1 MWIINHIQLELHLW
15 KGPLLWQGSER
26 NLGKMDNIGNAEMEA
41 LLLGLGQG
49 MKFLHPLL
57 LLDGM
62 EKIFVFIAA
71 ARREARSENLS
82 LKDRSL
88 VALGDKNPSRK

>member
-26 NLGKMDNIGNAEMEA
+26 NLEKMDNTGNAEMEA

-49 MKFLHPLL
+49 M
-57 LLDGM
+57 
-62 EKIFVFIAA
+62 
-71 ARREARSENLS
+71 
-82 LKDRSL
+82 
-88 VALGDKNPSRK
+88 